1 MISDI
6 AFAGSSAAD
15 DEVDFLRKNPAVLLC
30 YNRRIKRRLHPDPD
44 YTLYAV
50 RLNTV
55 KWAIAAY
62 ELKK

>member
-15 DEVDFLRKNPAVLLC
+15 DEVDFCVKTLQYSSVIIAVLSA
-30 YNRRIKRRLHPDPD
+30 LHPDPD
-44 YTLYAV
+44 YILYAV